1 MKLKKG
7 FGFIVMAV
15 AMLGLSSTLSSVSHA
30 ETKVGFVYVGPIG
43 DHGWTYQHDRARL
56 AVEKALG
63 NKVKTTFVESVKE
76 GPDSERVIR
85 QLASSGHELI
95 FTTSFGFM
103 NPTFF
108 STW

>member
-76 GPDSERVIR
+76 GPDLS
-85 QLASSGHELI
+85 LI
-95 FTTSFGFM
+95 HI
-103 NPTFF
+103 
-108 STW
+108 